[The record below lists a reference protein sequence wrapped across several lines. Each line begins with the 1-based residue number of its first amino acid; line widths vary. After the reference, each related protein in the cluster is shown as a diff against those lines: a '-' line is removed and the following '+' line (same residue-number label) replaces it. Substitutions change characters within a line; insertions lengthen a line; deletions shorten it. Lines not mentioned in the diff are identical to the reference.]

1 MTISKALPLISQGL
15 MKVLERRKNGK
26 YRSEKNRKTV
36 AIADMKDILRNY
48 ESEMDTEV
56 EKALIYGLNLAI
68 YNRLSD
74 LTNEEFEEYIAS
86 ICSLLEHQLSGSF
99 NDENGEIG
107 TDAINYNPGKHF
119 VETGTDAIDYNPGKQ
134 FVETGTTADYY
145 KPTERT
151 THGTRRISSGMI
163 PYREG

>member
-1 MTISKALPLISQGL
+1 MQISKALPLISHDL

-56 EKALIYGLNLAI
+56 EKALVYGLNLAI

-74 LTNEEFEEYIAS
+74 LTNEEFEEYIVS
-86 ICSLLEHQLSGSF
+86 ICSLLNCQLTSYE
-99 NDENGEIG
+99 NDE
-107 TDAINYNPGKHF
+107 TS
-119 VETGTDAIDYNPGKQ
+119 TDAIDYNPGKH
-134 FVETGTTADYY
+134 FTETSTDAIDYNQG
-145 KPTERT
+145 KHFTETSTDAIDYSPMKRT

>member
-1 MTISKALPLISQGL
+1 MTILKALPLISQDL

-56 EKALIYGLNLAI
+56 EKALVYGLNLAI

-74 LTNEEFEEYIAS
+74 LTNEEFEEYITS
-86 ICSLLEHQLSGSF
+86 ICSLLECQSSSF
-99 NDENGEIG
+99 END
-107 TDAINYNPGKHF
+107 
-119 VETGTDAIDYNPGKQ
+119 ETGTDTEEQPIMSTRMEYHEDP
-134 FVETGTTADYY
+134 TTST
-145 KPTERT
+145 K
-151 THGTRRISSGMI
+151 GSRRISSGMI

>member
-1 MTISKALPLISQGL
+1 MTILKALPLISQDL

-74 LTNEEFEEYIAS
+74 LTNEEFEEYITS
-86 ICSLLEHQLSGSF
+86 ICSLLECQLSSF
-99 NDENGEIG
+99 EENIPVEHSRE
-107 TDAINYNPGKHF
+107 TDPEPTIYEP
-119 VETGTDAIDYNPGKQ
+119 VERSTKS
-134 FVETGTTADYY
+134 
-145 KPTERT
+145 
-151 THGTRRISSGMI
+151 TRRISSGMI

>member
-1 MTISKALPLISQGL
+1 MTILKALPLISQDL

-74 LTNEEFEEYIAS
+74 LTNEEFEEYITS
-86 ICSLLEHQLSGSF
+86 ICSLLECQLSSFEETIQVEHSRETDPKPVVYEPVERITKGS
-99 NDENGEIG
+99 
-107 TDAINYNPGKHF
+107 
-119 VETGTDAIDYNPGKQ
+119 
-134 FVETGTTADYY
+134 
-145 KPTERT
+145 
-151 THGTRRISSGMI
+151 RRISSGMI
-163 PYREG
+163 PYRRAKI

>member
-1 MTISKALPLISQGL
+1 MTILKVLPLISQDL

-56 EKALIYGLNLAI
+56 EKALIYGLNLAR

-74 LTNEEFEEYIAS
+74 LTNEEFEEYITS
-86 ICSLLEHQLSGSF
+86 ICSLLECQLSSF
-99 NDENGEIG
+99 ENDESGTHSEEQQTMSTRMEYHEDSTTSTNGI
-107 TDAINYNPGKHF
+107 
-119 VETGTDAIDYNPGKQ
+119 
-134 FVETGTTADYY
+134 
-145 KPTERT
+145 
-151 THGTRRISSGMI
+151 RRISSGMI

>member
-1 MTISKALPLISQGL
+1 MTISKALPLISQDL

-56 EKALIYGLNLAI
+56 EKALVYGLNLAI

-74 LTNEEFEEYIAS
+74 LTNEEFEEYITS
-86 ICSLLEHQLSGSF
+86 ICSLLECQLSSF
-99 NDENGEIG
+99 ENDEIG
-107 TDAINYNPGKHF
+107 TDAEEQQVMSTRTEYHEDP
-119 VETGTDAIDYNPGKQ
+119 
-134 FVETGTTADYY
+134 TT
-145 KPTERT
+145 T
-151 THGTRRISSGMI
+151 TKGSRRISSGMI

>member
-1 MTISKALPLISQGL
+1 MTILKALPLISQDI

-56 EKALIYGLNLAI
+56 EKALVYGLNLAI

-74 LTNEEFEEYIAS
+74 LTNEEFEKYITS
-86 ICSLLEHQLSGSF
+86 ICSLLECHLSSF
-99 NDENGEIG
+99 ENE
-107 TDAINYNPGKHF
+107 
-119 VETGTDAIDYNPGKQ
+119 ETGTDTEEQQTMSTRMEYHEDP
-134 FVETGTTADYY
+134 TTST
-145 KPTERT
+145 K
-151 THGTRRISSGMI
+151 GSRRISSGMI

>member
-1 MTISKALPLISQGL
+1 MTISKALPLISQDL

-56 EKALIYGLNLAI
+56 EKSLVYGLNLAI

-74 LTNEEFEEYIAS
+74 LTNEEFEEYITS
-86 ICSLLEHQLSGSF
+86 ICSLLEHQLSSF
-99 NDENGEIG
+99 EETTSVEQSRE
-107 TDAINYNPGKHF
+107 TDPEPVIHET
-119 VETGTDAIDYNPGKQ
+119 VEKSTKS
-134 FVETGTTADYY
+134 
-145 KPTERT
+145 
-151 THGTRRISSGMI
+151 TRRISSGMI

>member
-1 MTISKALPLISQGL
+1 MTISKALPLISQDL

-56 EKALIYGLNLAI
+56 EKALVYGLNLSI

-74 LTNEEFEEYIAS
+74 LTNEEFEKYITS
-86 ICSLLEHQLSGSF
+86 ICSLLECQLSSF
-99 NDENGEIG
+99 ENE
-107 TDAINYNPGKHF
+107 
-119 VETGTDAIDYNPGKQ
+119 ETGTDAEEQQAMSTRMEYHEDP
-134 FVETGTTADYY
+134 TTST
-145 KPTERT
+145 K
-151 THGTRRISSGMI
+151 GSRRISSGMI

>member
-1 MTISKALPLISQGL
+1 MTILKALPLISQDL

-56 EKALIYGLNLAI
+56 EKALVYGLNLAI

-74 LTNEEFEEYIAS
+74 LTNEEFEKYITS
-86 ICSLLEHQLSGSF
+86 ICSLLECQLSSF
-99 NDENGEIG
+99 ENE
-107 TDAINYNPGKHF
+107 
-119 VETGTDAIDYNPGKQ
+119 ETGTDAEEQQTMSTRMEYHEDP
-134 FVETGTTADYY
+134 TTST
-145 KPTERT
+145 K
-151 THGTRRISSGMI
+151 GSRRISSGMI

>member
-1 MTISKALPLISQGL
+1 MTILKALPLISQDL
-15 MKVLERRKNGK
+15 MKIVERRKNGK

-74 LTNEEFEEYIAS
+74 LTNEEFEEYIKS
-86 ICSLLEHQLSGSF
+86 ICSLIECQLSSSF
-99 NDENGEIG
+99 NE
-107 TDAINYNPGKHF
+107 
-119 VETGTDAIDYNPGKQ
+119 ETGTDTEEQQVMSTRMEYHEDP
-134 FVETGTTADYY
+134 TTS
-145 KPTERT
+145 T
-151 THGTRRISSGMI
+151 TRVTTNGTRRISSGMI
-163 PYREG
+163 PYRED

>member
-1 MTISKALPLISQGL
+1 MTISKALPLISQDL

-56 EKALIYGLNLAI
+56 EKALVYGLNLAI

-74 LTNEEFEEYIAS
+74 LTNEEFEEYITS
-86 ICSLLEHQLSGSF
+86 ICSLLECQLSSF
-99 NDENGEIG
+99 ENYE
-107 TDAINYNPGKHF
+107 NE
-119 VETGTDAIDYNPGKQ
+119 ETGTDTEEQ
-134 FVETGTTADYY
+134 
-145 KPTERT
+145 PTMSTRMEFHEDPITSTKR
-151 THGTRRISSGMI
+151 TRRISSGMI

>member
-1 MTISKALPLISQGL
+1 MTISKALPLISQDL

-56 EKALIYGLNLAI
+56 EKSLIYGLNLAI

-74 LTNEEFEEYIAS
+74 LTNEEFEEYITS
-86 ICSLLEHQLSGSF
+86 ICSLLEHQLSSF
-99 NDENGEIG
+99 EETTSVEQSRE
-107 TDAINYNPGKHF
+107 TDPEP
-119 VETGTDAIDYNPGKQ
+119 VEKSTKS
-134 FVETGTTADYY
+134 
-145 KPTERT
+145 
-151 THGTRRISSGMI
+151 TRRISSGMI

>member
-1 MTISKALPLISQGL
+1 MTISKALPLISQDL

-36 AIADMKDILRNY
+36 AIADIKDILRNY

-56 EKALIYGLNLAI
+56 EKALVYGLNLAI

-74 LTNEEFEEYIAS
+74 LTNEEFEKYITS
-86 ICSLLEHQLSGSF
+86 ICSLLECQLSSYE
-99 NDENGEIG
+99 ENMSVEQSRE
-107 TDAINYNPGKHF
+107 TDTEPVIYEP
-119 VETGTDAIDYNPGKQ
+119 V
-134 FVETGTTADYY
+134 
-145 KPTERT
+145 ERT
-151 THGTRRISSGMI
+151 TKGSRRISSGMI

>member
-1 MTISKALPLISQGL
+1 MTILKALPLISQDL

-56 EKALIYGLNLAI
+56 EKALIYGINLAI

-74 LTNEEFEEYIAS
+74 LTNEEFEKYIVS
-86 ICSLLEHQLSGSF
+86 LCSLLECQLSSF
-99 NDENGEIG
+99 EENSRE
-107 TDAINYNPGKHF
+107 TDP
-119 VETGTDAIDYNPGKQ
+119 E
-134 FVETGTTADYY
+134 
-145 KPTERT
+145 PTIYEPMKRST
-151 THGTRRISSGMI
+151 KSTRRISSGMI

>member
-1 MTISKALPLISQGL
+1 MTISKALPLISQDL

-56 EKALIYGLNLAI
+56 EKALVYGLNLAI

-74 LTNEEFEEYIAS
+74 LTNEEFEEYITS
-86 ICSLLEHQLSGSF
+86 ICSLLECQLTSY
-99 NDENGEIG
+99 ENEQNEETG
-107 TDAINYNPGKHF
+107 TDAINYNSGKHF
-119 VETGTDAIDYNPGKQ
+119 AETGTDAINYRP
-134 FVETGTTADYY
+134 V
-145 KPTERT
+145 ERT

>member
-1 MTISKALPLISQGL
+1 MTISKALPLISQDL

-56 EKALIYGLNLAI
+56 EKALVYGLNLAI

-74 LTNEEFEEYIAS
+74 LTNEEFEEYISS
-86 ICSLLEHQLSGSF
+86 ICSLLECQLSSF
-99 NDENGEIG
+99 KEITSVEHSRE
-107 TDAINYNPGKHF
+107 TDPEPTIYEP
-119 VETGTDAIDYNPGKQ
+119 VERSTKN
-134 FVETGTTADYY
+134 
-145 KPTERT
+145 
-151 THGTRRISSGMI
+151 TRRISSGMI

>member
-1 MTISKALPLISQGL
+1 MTILKALPLISQDL

-56 EKALIYGLNLAI
+56 EKALVYGLNLAI

-74 LTNEEFEEYIAS
+74 LTNEEFEEYITS
-86 ICSLLEHQLSGSF
+86 ICSLLECQLSSFENEETDTHAEEQQVMSTRMEYHEDTTTSTKGS
-99 NDENGEIG
+99 
-107 TDAINYNPGKHF
+107 
-119 VETGTDAIDYNPGKQ
+119 
-134 FVETGTTADYY
+134 
-145 KPTERT
+145 
-151 THGTRRISSGMI
+151 RRISSGMI
-163 PYREG
+163 PYRED

>member
-1 MTISKALPLISQGL
+1 MTISKALHLISQDL

-56 EKALIYGLNLAI
+56 EKALIYGINLAI

-74 LTNEEFEEYIAS
+74 LTNEEFEEYIVS
-86 ICSLLEHQLSGSF
+86 ICSLLNFQLSSYE
-99 NDENGEIG
+99 ND
-107 TDAINYNPGKHF
+107 
-119 VETGTDAIDYNPGKQ
+119 ETGTDAEEQQTMSTRMEYNEDP
-134 FVETGTTADYY
+134 TTST
-145 KPTERT
+145 KR
-151 THGTRRISSGMI
+151 TRRISSGMI

>member
-1 MTISKALPLISQGL
+1 MTISKALPLISQDL

-56 EKALIYGLNLAI
+56 EKALVYGLNLAI

-74 LTNEEFEEYIAS
+74 LTNEEFEKYITS
-86 ICSLLEHQLSGSF
+86 ICSLLECQLSSY
-99 NDENGEIG
+99 EETVPVEQSRE
-107 TDAINYNPGKHF
+107 TDPEPAIYEP
-119 VETGTDAIDYNPGKQ
+119 VERSK
-134 FVETGTTADYY
+134 
-145 KPTERT
+145 KS
-151 THGTRRISSGMI
+151 TRRISSGMI

>member
-1 MTISKALPLISQGL
+1 MTISKALPLISQDI

-56 EKALIYGLNLAI
+56 EKALVYGLNLAI

-74 LTNEEFEEYIAS
+74 LTNEEFEKYIVS
-86 ICSLLEHQLSGSF
+86 ICSLLECQLSSF
-99 NDENGEIG
+99 EEHSRE
-107 TDAINYNPGKHF
+107 TDQ
-119 VETGTDAIDYNPGKQ
+119 E
-134 FVETGTTADYY
+134 
-145 KPTERT
+145 PTISEPMERST
-151 THGTRRISSGMI
+151 KSTRRISSGMI

>member
-1 MTISKALPLISQGL
+1 MTILKALPLISQDL

-56 EKALIYGLNLAI
+56 EKALVYGLNLAI

-74 LTNEEFEEYIAS
+74 LTNEEFEEYITS
-86 ICSLLEHQLSGSF
+86 ICSLLECQLSSF
-99 NDENGEIG
+99 ENE
-107 TDAINYNPGKHF
+107 
-119 VETGTDAIDYNPGKQ
+119 ETGTDSEEQ
-134 FVETGTTADYY
+134 ETMSTKIEYHEDPTTST
-145 KPTERT
+145 K
-151 THGTRRISSGMI
+151 GSRRISSGMI

>member
-1 MTISKALPLISQGL
+1 MTILKALPLISQDL

-56 EKALIYGLNLAI
+56 EKALVYGLNLAI

-74 LTNEEFEEYIAS
+74 LTNEEFEKYITS
-86 ICSLLEHQLSGSF
+86 ICSLLECHLSSF
-99 NDENGEIG
+99 ENE
-107 TDAINYNPGKHF
+107 
-119 VETGTDAIDYNPGKQ
+119 ETGTDTEEQQTMSTRMEYHEDP
-134 FVETGTTADYY
+134 TTST
-145 KPTERT
+145 K
-151 THGTRRISSGMI
+151 GSRRISSGMI

>member
-1 MTISKALPLISQGL
+1 MTILKALPLISQDL

-48 ESEMDTEV
+48 ESEMDTEG
-56 EKALIYGLNLAI
+56 EKALVYGLNLAI

-74 LTNEEFEEYIAS
+74 LTNEEFEEYITS
-86 ICSLLEHQLSGSF
+86 ICSLLECQLSSF
-99 NDENGEIG
+99 ENE
-107 TDAINYNPGKHF
+107 
-119 VETGTDAIDYNPGKQ
+119 ETGTDSEEQ
-134 FVETGTTADYY
+134 ETMSTKIEYHEDPTTST
-145 KPTERT
+145 K
-151 THGTRRISSGMI
+151 GSRRISSGMI

>member
-1 MTISKALPLISQGL
+1 MTILKALPLISQDL

-56 EKALIYGLNLAI
+56 EKALVYGLNLAI

-74 LTNEEFEEYIAS
+74 LTNEEFEKYITS
-86 ICSLLEHQLSGSF
+86 ICSLLECQLSSF
-99 NDENGEIG
+99 ENE
-107 TDAINYNPGKHF
+107 
-119 VETGTDAIDYNPGKQ
+119 ETGTDAEEQQTMSTRMEYHEDP
-134 FVETGTTADYY
+134 TTST
-145 KPTERT
+145 KGR
-151 THGTRRISSGMI
+151 RRISSGMI

>member
-1 MTISKALPLISQGL
+1 MTILKALPLISQDL

-56 EKALIYGLNLAI
+56 EKALVYGLNLAI

-74 LTNEEFEEYIAS
+74 LTNEEFEEYITS
-86 ICSLLEHQLSGSF
+86 ICSLLECQLSSF
-99 NDENGEIG
+99 EEI
-107 TDAINYNPGKHF
+107 TSVEQS
-119 VETGTDAIDYNPGKQ
+119 VETNPEP
-134 FVETGTTADYY
+134 VIYE
-145 KPTERT
+145 PMERST
-151 THGTRRISSGMI
+151 KSTRRISSGMI

>member
-1 MTISKALPLISQGL
+1 MTILKALPLISKDL
-15 MKVLERRKNGK
+15 IKVLERRKNGK

-56 EKALIYGLNLAI
+56 EKALVYGLNLAI

-74 LTNEEFEEYIAS
+74 LTNEEFEKYITS
-86 ICSLLEHQLSGSF
+86 ICSLLECQLSSF
-99 NDENGEIG
+99 ENE
-107 TDAINYNPGKHF
+107 
-119 VETGTDAIDYNPGKQ
+119 ETGKEAEEQQVMSTRMEYHKDP
-134 FVETGTTADYY
+134 TTST
-145 KPTERT
+145 K
-151 THGTRRISSGMI
+151 GSRRISSGMI

>member
-1 MTISKALPLISQGL
+1 MTILKALPLISQDL

-56 EKALIYGLNLAI
+56 DKALVYGLNLAI

-74 LTNEEFEEYIAS
+74 LTNEEFEEYITS
-86 ICSLLEHQLSGSF
+86 ICSLLEYQLTS
-99 NDENGEIG
+99 NEEITSVEQSRE
-107 TDAINYNPGKHF
+107 TDPEPVIYEP
-119 VETGTDAIDYNPGKQ
+119 VERSTKS
-134 FVETGTTADYY
+134 
-145 KPTERT
+145 
-151 THGTRRISSGMI
+151 TRRISSGMI

>member
-1 MTISKALPLISQGL
+1 MTISKALHLISQDL

-56 EKALIYGLNLAI
+56 EKALVYGLNLAI

-74 LTNEEFEEYIAS
+74 LTNEEFEEYITS
-86 ICSLLEHQLSGSF
+86 ICSLLECQLSSF
-99 NDENGEIG
+99 ENDENE
-107 TDAINYNPGKHF
+107 
-119 VETGTDAIDYNPGKQ
+119 ETVTYTEEQPIMSTRMEFHEDP
-134 FVETGTTADYY
+134 TTS
-145 KPTERT
+145 

>member
-1 MTISKALPLISQGL
+1 MKISKSLHLISQDL

-56 EKALIYGLNLAI
+56 EKALVYGLNLAI

-74 LTNEEFEEYIAS
+74 LTNEEFEEYITS
-86 ICSLLEHQLSGSF
+86 ICSLLEGQLSSF
-99 NDENGEIG
+99 ENE
-107 TDAINYNPGKHF
+107 
-119 VETGTDAIDYNPGKQ
+119 ETGTDAIDYNPGKQ
-134 FVETGTTADYY
+134 FTETGTDAINYNTM
-145 KPTERT
+145 KRT
-151 THGTRRISSGMI
+151 TNGSRRISSGMI

>member
-1 MTISKALPLISQGL
+1 MKISKSLPLISQDL

-26 YRSEKNRKTV
+26 YRSEKNRKAV

-56 EKALIYGLNLAI
+56 EKALVYGLNLAI

-74 LTNEEFEEYIAS
+74 LTNEEFEEYITS
-86 ICSLLEHQLSGSF
+86 ICSLLESQLSSF
-99 NDENGEIG
+99 END
-107 TDAINYNPGKHF
+107 
-119 VETGTDAIDYNPGKQ
+119 ETGTDAEEQ
-134 FVETGTTADYY
+134 QTMTTKMEYHED
-145 KPTERT
+145 PTT
-151 THGTRRISSGMI
+151 STKGSRRISSGMI

>member
-1 MTISKALPLISQGL
+1 MTISKALPLISQDL

-74 LTNEEFEEYIAS
+74 LTNEEFEEYITS
-86 ICSLLEHQLSGSF
+86 ICSFLNCQLSSYE
-99 NDENGEIG
+99 ND
-107 TDAINYNPGKHF
+107 
-119 VETGTDAIDYNPGKQ
+119 ETGTDAIDYNPGKQ
-134 FVETGTTADYY
+134 FTETGTDAIDYNPM
-145 KPTERT
+145 KRT
-151 THGTRRISSGMI
+151 TKGSRRISSGMI
-163 PYREG
+163 PYRED

>member
-1 MTISKALPLISQGL
+1 MTILKVLPLISQDL

-74 LTNEEFEEYIAS
+74 LTNEEFEEYITS
-86 ICSLLEHQLSGSF
+86 ICSLLECQLSSF
-99 NDENGEIG
+99 ENDESG
-107 TDAINYNPGKHF
+107 THSEEQQTMSTRMEYHEDS
-119 VETGTDAIDYNPGKQ
+119 
-134 FVETGTTADYY
+134 TTS
-145 KPTERT
+145 TN
-151 THGTRRISSGMI
+151 GTRRISSGMI

>member
-1 MTISKALPLISQGL
+1 MTISKALPLISQDL

-56 EKALIYGLNLAI
+56 EKALVYGLNLAI

-74 LTNEEFEEYIAS
+74 LTNEEFEEYITS
-86 ICSLLEHQLSGSF
+86 ICSLLECQLSSF
-99 NDENGEIG
+99 ENDETG
-107 TDAINYNPGKHF
+107 TDAINYNPGKQF
-119 VETGTDAIDYNPGKQ
+119 TETGTDAINYNPGKQ
-134 FVETGTTADYY
+134 FTETGTDAINYNTM
-145 KPTERT
+145 KR

>member
-1 MTISKALPLISQGL
+1 MTILKALPLISQDL

-56 EKALIYGLNLAI
+56 EKALVYGLNLAI

-74 LTNEEFEEYIAS
+74 LTNEEFEEYITS
-86 ICSLLEHQLSGSF
+86 ICSLLECQLSSY
-99 NDENGEIG
+99 EEITSVEQSIE
-107 TDAINYNPGKHF
+107 TDPKPVVY
-119 VETGTDAIDYNPGKQ
+119 E
-134 FVETGTTADYY
+134 
-145 KPTERT
+145 PTERT
-151 THGTRRISSGMI
+151 TKRTRRISSGMI

>member
-1 MTISKALPLISQGL
+1 MTISKALPLISQDI

-26 YRSEKNRKTV
+26 YRSEKNRKAV

-56 EKALIYGLNLAI
+56 EKALVYGLNLAI

-74 LTNEEFEEYIAS
+74 LTNEEFEKYIVS
-86 ICSLLEHQLSGSF
+86 LCSLLECQLSSF
-99 NDENGEIG
+99 ENDEIG
-107 TDAINYNPGKHF
+107 TDAEEQQVMSTRMEYHEDP
-119 VETGTDAIDYNPGKQ
+119 
-134 FVETGTTADYY
+134 TTST
-145 KPTERT
+145 K
-151 THGTRRISSGMI
+151 GSRRISSGMI

>member
-1 MTISKALPLISQGL
+1 MTISKALPLISQDL

-56 EKALIYGLNLAI
+56 EKALVYGLNLAI

-74 LTNEEFEEYIAS
+74 LTNEEFEEYITS
-86 ICSLLEHQLSGSF
+86 ICSLLECQLSSF
-99 NDENGEIG
+99 EENI
-107 TDAINYNPGKHF
+107 P
-119 VETGTDAIDYNPGKQ
+119 VEHSR
-134 FVETGTTADYY
+134 ETVS
-145 KPTERT
+145 KPTIYEPVERST
-151 THGTRRISSGMI
+151 KSTRRISSGMI